1 MKMSLCATGVVP
13 ARVYPQPG
21 RISALAGRQGRLRA
35 CMKDVQRFFLPH
47 FFSGP
52 ELSTAESWGPLW
64 GSDSVVD
71 NCIENTLCA
80 G

>member
-1 MKMSLCATGVVP
+1 MKMLLYATGMAP
-13 ARVYPQPG
+13 ARVFRSRGGDFALTG
-21 RISALAGRQGRLRA
+21 RPGRLRA

-47 FFSGP
+47 FFSGS

-71 NCIENTLCA
+71 NCT
-80 G
+80 

>member
-1 MKMSLCATGVVP
+1 MRPVSDENASVCDRNGPGKGF
-13 ARVYPQPG
+13 PQPG
-21 RISALAGRQGRLRA
+21 GDFALTGRQGRLRA

-47 FFSGP
+47 FFSGS

-71 NCIENTLCA
+71 NCT
-80 G
+80 

>member
-1 MKMSLCATGVVP
+1 MRPVSDENASVCDRNGPGKGF
-13 ARVYPQPG
+13 PQG
-21 RISALAGRQGRLRA
+21 GGDFALTGRQGRLRA

-47 FFSGP
+47 FFSGS

-71 NCIENTLCA
+71 NCT
-80 G
+80 